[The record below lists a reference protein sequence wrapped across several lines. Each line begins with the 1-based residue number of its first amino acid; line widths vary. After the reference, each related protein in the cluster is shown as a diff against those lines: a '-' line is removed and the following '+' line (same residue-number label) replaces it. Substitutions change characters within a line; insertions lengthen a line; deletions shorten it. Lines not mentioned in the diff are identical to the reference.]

1 MKDGKYHVFID
12 GKERT
17 IDADKFE
24 NNYEAIVGRYPEA
37 KIRVSRENQL
47 GDIPLK
53 NYRKAIG
60 SNRYKPY
67 ISMSDE
73 AKEAN
78 KKNIQPEISEDRNLN
93 NSVQQSPVQ
102 VPLPDKPVSSTK
114 SSVQPTNSSTPSA
127 NKSILYANN
136 PDIFTNTSVPF
147 ENNPASSA
155 NDPVPSANEPD
166 PTIPIARFIKG
177 KGKDKTVFGI
187 PYEIYERMK
196 PETKYYYYQQAVD
209 AEKNANRKVI
219 ESQINAT
226 RGEVSKDIQ
235 AEYLKDTEA
244 RMKFQREHP
253 VQSAIQDMAYG
264 SRFARTGID
273 TSNPMFTNSK
283 IKALN
288 ATANRLDDAKEVLDE
303 SKKKGK
309 TNFVMGSF
317 RGLGKS
323 LSDARTWDSGII
335 GGLDNS
341 AILSAIDATEN
352 GKADVVQQR
361 LLDAAAIEMAVN
373 QEFGDDIGRG
383 YKAGKVTG
391 ESVPFMIEFMTN
403 PASGM
408 GKSVTKT
415 VVKRGIEK
423 FGKDAMRTGLKK
435 MQMSA
440 LRAGADALG
449 AGTMSLTTGM
459 GRVAEDAERRMI
471 GTIRPILDENG
482 YIRYGGAEGGESF
495 GKDLI
500 KAYGA
505 ITIENYSEMLGNYFE
520 PMFSVASN
528 ATAKGLS
535 KIGLG
540 KVNDVISNIK
550 ASDWAKSIS
559 AFEKQAQWNGTIGEY
574 AEEVAGN
581 VLNSIFVGDQT
592 LDTNPETGVFNLNNN
607 IDTFLGV
614 SIMGGFLSSLKTGG
628 YMAHKYTA
636 GKRLKKAE
644 SNGEHVFENK
654 EQWESVRESINNANE
669 EGIVLMLE
677 DVYHSDDYTPE
688 QKKAVFTYA
697 AALKGYQGAN
707 LADLRR
713 HTDGDVPPAQLEAEG
728 AFDEGYSLNEP
739 QEKNEAKLT
748 LDQSIADVQKGLGL
762 SNEEDAVSVINEMGD
777 SPAQILM
784 TMDERGYPQES
795 IRSVSDYLNAKAR
808 YDGMIES
815 AKDGIE
821 GEIESQVQYIDKNT
835 HKDGN
840 LYSATMKMGDRK
852 VYVTGGNVAIQED
865 GLVDHEKSDKSII
878 IGDAETG
885 KIEMVDVRDLLSVQ
899 PGISAESH
907 KLEISEQIRQDY
919 AQRAS
924 DEING
929 VLAFAPGDVYAVL
942 NPESGVREELTVLQ
956 ADGDIA
962 IVSDG
967 AGEQMEIAKGEL
979 QSLVDQERMSRI
991 QEKRQAMQSDAE
1003 EELPSGQED
1012 LPVEQGDTPDEN
1024 KEAGVSPTTVVKVLE
1039 DGRTAV
1045 LTASDDKEATFDIY
1059 DLHGELEDSDDMPL
1073 DEFYKLQDYVEE
1085 PDVELDDDG
1094 FPISE
1099 NRTEEP
1105 VLPENNNEEP
1115 ASLSVPQESE
1125 NAIPV
1130 DENGNTLYHKIPVEK
1145 TIADINDG
1153 SLEPEEVDA
1162 FVSANKKEAEK
1173 LLKKIATKS
1182 PKVSTDKAKYLAEK
1196 QAWQENMT
1204 EAQARVDYWNEV
1216 ETQIQTSR
1224 IQPGDKTVEE
1234 IAAMGEP
1241 VSGEEFVAMMLG
1253 KGKLP
1258 LLYDDYKRETGF
1270 SNNEARGMF
1279 GLFAGRDK
1287 GGMTIEEAGEKLME
1301 MDEANGTNFFD
1312 QTDANAGRDAI
1323 IDLLSSVK
1331 TRGGLINLIKN
1342 NREKMAERE
1351 RQAEV
1356 EADEIAKEQW
1366 YQDNAHMTPEE
1377 HELWSQG
1384 ELLSESNVYSVDE
1397 DVDFYN
1403 NFADDILK
1411 ENSYDSRRERIDG
1424 QGADIGES
1432 HEQGRVLEP
1441 RDESHEI
1448 LQGEEIVPAGRVE
1461 GHQGESG
1468 KVEERSSE
1476 ILHPANDGLQDSP
1489 SGRNGGIDESVPE
1502 TENLPSSLNSE
1513 GDGTFPREQENVSLR
1528 KDGELATFEKTGP
1541 TPDGKI
1547 TDTAETH
1554 KELQSDTALLQD
1566 NGSSTSNNKKG
1577 EDNKQDK
1584 GGFVSPPRLDGES
1597 LQDYAVRIDDAYLIH
1612 REEQKANTN
1621 PTEAQKKAGNYKK
1634 AHIKVD
1640 GFDITIENPK
1650 GSERRGVDDKG
1661 KPWSVTMNNSY
1672 GYIRGTEGVDGDHID
1687 FFMGDTGDG
1696 VYVVDQ
1702 VKEDG
1707 TFDEHKV
1714 MYGFGSLDEAK
1725 EAYLANYSPG
1735 WKGLGNITGVSKE
1748 AFKKWVDSSHRKTKP
1763 FAEYK
1768 KIERLDGQSEN
1779 SESLS
1784 KDVAKELGE
1793 NLNKALHLYG
1803 DVSLVSSEK
1812 VLDMAR
1818 KLTSSEEEAI
1828 KLNRSDVE
1836 KFISLYRDGYEKSA
1850 EMLKKQFGIE
1860 IPDAKDMVE
1869 QIYAARNGDVYKNK
1883 FAIIKILGSNILNY
1897 SEALEE
1903 MERVENSTES
1913 YKKYKAPG
1921 AAFSRQQKDYR
1932 KAKGDVEYYRARIS
1946 GDIEEYKK
1954 EVTEKHGTDL
1964 QENSIRFRESDPQ
1977 LNKGDITEKYYV
1989 PKGYEPSENNGF
2001 FLRFTDTPIL
2011 DIKHG
2016 KSRWYDSS
2024 LSDEEAISQGYQR
2037 DPSAGWY
2044 WEHSGLSGHYI
2055 DASTLSE
2062 AIQKVEEQEWWFR
2075 NSKEDSWSIFED
2087 NGDIYVNQ
2095 DTPEGDT
2102 FAPLKVLYSRFIEGS
2117 TTQDERINEND
2128 DIRFREIKEKDGSK
2142 SLIGLHNISEDKLSK
2157 ALKLGGLANP
2167 SAAVIDVERQ
2177 THDGYGEISL
2187 ILPSSMIAKSTGR
2200 NAGTFSG
2207 DAWTPV
2213 YPQIERQFADEESSS
2228 RVYDDISKLPQEMH
2242 SVVRSAWNSYMDGR
2256 DADALA
2262 YQFLHEKGKVPELRE
2277 KKSIFSE
2284 DIRKKVI
2291 EADAMDDYDDRNK
2304 AILDAYI
2311 DERFDG
2317 DRAKFEDYVET
2328 RKRVLQKKIDDIPS
2342 QKGLAYRKAVENLSD
2357 IEERGYEYNSIKK
2370 FYDEVISDIRRSGS
2384 VDTNQTVQDALD
2396 KINQSPKLREE
2407 YEKWKEKLADKY
2419 GINEVLFK
2427 GYTPSGERIYLPH
2440 TLENVSKIMK
2450 QQGLAGA
2457 TGWGGSFSK
2466 FAAGLMKSVG
2476 TLSGIRR
2483 QKGKLTTN
2491 HDDIETFREKWGK
2504 VYFDLGLKLNPDA
2517 RGFDDSG
2524 LYRVEEIATK
2534 SNPKS
2539 FAKREYGVDL
2549 SDEDVQ
2555 QLNTMVEAIRDEYP
2569 AMYFETKY
2577 ERPVMLNEFA
2587 GAVVPDNVDEEI
2599 TAAMEKAG
2607 LRLFKYKAGD
2617 ELSRNKALKQ
2627 ASGIEGVR
2635 FRTERDGGVIKENYD
2650 RAYRVIDDFKEKN
2663 AGAVEAFVIYSPE
2676 TLREQLTAK
2685 NFTTEDIDKYEGWLK
2700 EGQTPAIYSKHNEGL
2715 IIILDTNV
2723 SPEELNAYLWH
2734 EHTHKAFDEIYEASE
2749 KQRYIDQL
2757 YNDLLPYAEED
2768 FADIRR
2774 SYSDETEDV
2783 QKEECLAWFVEKSY
2797 KYYGERQG
2805 IFIDGLINN
2814 GIDSNGTIK
2823 DIYNYIH
2830 HGTRREEFR
2839 EHVEGGDGRRV
2850 ENDAE
2855 SGGKGSVEM
2864 RNAVPRDGIA
2874 EESGSSRNELSGLR
2888 EAGTGEKSQRSRKD
2902 GRGSRND
2909 FRGILEVREGEIPQS
2924 TEERGNGSKTGRE
2937 LRVRLPDGRNYIVFD
2952 ENDLEIVDQK
2962 RFRESD
2968 KDKKMRQTKNTFK
2981 TYHGSGAAFDQFDA
2995 SHTGEG
3001 QGESMV
3007 GRGVYTSKSKKIAE
3021 KYADVAKN
3029 KDVFGNKYLYE
3040 VRIPVD
3046 NGSNYLDYDKL
3057 YDAKELDAIA
3067 TRMQDAG
3074 VDVKDA
3080 FDKYLN
3086 GRIAYGQI
3094 VIKVIAWCLPE
3105 NADVNKILSKAGYV
3119 GCKYS
3124 TKHDIGKNERSNKKS
3139 YVVFDEDNASIIK
3152 RNQIESHA
3160 KKMSDLLRSPIKII
3174 RSIDELDNSV
3184 VKRAIQNGRNVKG
3197 WYDTNSGEVVLYLP
3211 NATSAEDIQATV
3223 LHEVV
3228 AHHGLRKL
3236 FGEDFDKELMN
3247 IYEMLPED
3255 VRKDIATDALRNY
3268 GSDLI
3273 IATEEY
3279 LARQAEKNEMPG
3291 WWNRVVSSFKD
3302 FLRKMGISLEISDND
3317 VRYLLWKSYQNLKGG
3332 NGILEQA
3339 QDIAF
3344 QMELGV
3350 GRFRK
3355 EDDVK
3360 VNKEKALNWSP
3371 SASQPVQQ
3379 EITNQELSHATKI
3392 VESFESE
3399 NGLIRFRD
3407 TGTDDLFANEQNGDN
3422 TDKNTSLLDAYKN
3435 RILELNGR
3443 IASLERKIDSHITA
3457 EELSNEVIEEIKK
3470 EIGSD
3475 IMSEIGKK
3483 DLSSLLHQ
3491 VQNAKTK
3498 KSLEKIFMNVKRV
3511 ALAAQARKLQRVMD
3525 KLLALKVQDVNGKNM
3540 SIAKNVDDSTRRI
3553 FSFIRGKLSDMK
3565 KSGLEEDIM
3574 YLKRENRNHR
3584 EEIARLERTLR
3595 ESKDAK
3601 TKDEAISAI
3610 ETHKKTIEV
3619 NKERIKELTQEKNEI
3634 EKVVA
3639 NAGDLD
3645 VENEMAALNE
3655 KMDRAAQDKAVWTQS
3670 DSERMAALNIISGQ
3684 LMNKKHDFEIQSIE
3698 SDIKQRIL
3706 ENADRYRDRRKEVS
3720 ENKRRQITNAI
3731 NENRRQI
3738 VALNR
3743 LINDTRSTQAQQLQM
3758 TIEQLEEL
3766 INNGKNSLLRR
3777 TEEEAKRKNRIIGQ
3791 SLRTIE
3797 GKPIDIYDKESDKES
3812 LLKKFF
3818 SAPLGSFEYM
3828 CKRVNTKTLGKD
3840 GFLYKYFIKGNDG
3853 VMKAYDT
3860 YILGMEEFRDR
3871 IDEKSIE
3878 IFGKKYSKIW
3888 SLSDKVENESGV
3900 HFIDTNNGQRYGKR
3914 HSVTNKGYG
3923 VRYEVPLSK
3932 GQAMYIYQVWKMN
3945 DGRTKLELQ
3954 GIDEESI
3961 AEIRDFLGEKYI
3973 KFADWIQ
3980 EELLP
3985 ETREKYNAKYIEMH
3999 GTSLT
4004 AIKDYVPLRIIKK
4017 SIREESDLSDDKAKK
4032 KTLEERAGSLINRV
4046 VNTNPVDI
4054 TMSAFDVLYEH
4065 GRQMEEWN
4073 AYARV
4078 RRDLDAILSNTTFK
4092 NQLNANT
4099 RGSFGNFYDAA
4110 AVATSAYH
4118 PDQNKYMDEI
4128 LGKLSK
4134 GIVGGN
4140 IAWRLSTALK
4150 QILSAPAFLG
4160 YSQSPLYMK
4169 ALISNLA
4176 KMPVTFKWCMENIPS
4191 FRERVTKGTAGNEK
4205 LDEKSISKYLDKYI
4219 ETGMIPN
4226 KLVDA
4231 VTCSIGAKSIFD
4243 YKYGLLL
4250 KSGLTEEEARNQAL
4264 ADADIYYNQT
4274 QQSSHPAFLSPMQ
4287 MSRSIM
4293 DRMVTTY
4300 QNSNIGYVRK
4310 VLSAYYDLTRSLKWK
4325 ELEKNYTD
4333 MFMEEGISRDE
4344 AARMAYRR
4352 LLNEN
4357 KKTAFE
4363 IILFGWGMNLLWNMG
4378 SKGLLGLFAGDD
4390 DDDNWAKGISF
4401 FLTSPIKGMPGGNL
4415 LASIASGYGMNP
4427 VLVYDELD
4435 KFMKEINLAIDEY
4448 GLISPE
4454 IAYATLEKAS
4464 RYGGV
4469 DLEVLGNIYL
4479 GVEGLARDGAL
4490 SDDKMIDLMFILN
4503 SPKSNRVAVAKNL
4516 YKDESVFSFAEKVA
4530 RANKYISKRDP
4541 WEGWVPGVK
4550 EPTKR
4555 RLKEIEKSYNRLQMT
4570 DDEKKIEDEKKI
4582 ADKHRRKL
4590 KELKDNPFD
4599 LADYIDSHMEQHK
4612 IYQKYY

>member
-17 IDADKFE
+17 INADKFE
-24 NNYEAIVGRYPEA
+24 NNYEAIVRRYPEA

-60 SNRYKPY
+60 SNRYTPY
-67 ISMSDE
+67 ISKIDE
-73 AKEAN
+73 AKEAS
-78 KKNIQPEISEDRNLN
+78 KKNIQPEASEDKNPN
-93 NSVQQSPVQ
+93 DSVQQSPAQ

-114 SSVQPTNSSTPSA
+114 SSVQPTNSTPSA

-136 PDIFTNTSVPF
+136 PDLFTNFSVPIK
-147 ENNPASSA
+147 

-177 KGKDKTVFGI
+177 KDKDKTVFGI

-209 AEKNANRKVI
+209 AEKDAKRKVI

-283 IKALN
+283 IKALH

-323 LSDARTWDSGII
+323 LLNTRTWDSGII

-408 GKSVTKT
+408 GKSVSKS

-459 GRVAEDAERRMI
+459 GRVVEDAERRMI
-471 GTIRPILDENG
+471 GTIRPVLDENG

-495 GKDLI
+495 GKALI

-550 ASDWAKSIS
+550 ASDWVKSIS

-628 YMAHKYTA
+628 YMTHKYTA

-762 SNEEDAVSVINEMGD
+762 SNEEDALSAINEMGD

-784 TMDERGYPQES
+784 TMDERGYPEES

-852 VYVTGGNVAIQED
+852 VYITGGNVAIQED

-878 IGDAETG
+878 IRDAETG

-907 KLEISEQIRQDY
+907 KAEISEQIRQDY

-942 NPESGVREELTVLQ
+942 NPESGIREELTILQ
-956 ADGDIA
+956 ADGDVA

-967 AGEQMEIAKGEL
+967 AGEQMEMAKGEL

-1003 EELPSGQED
+1003 EVLPSGQED
-1012 LPVEQGDTPDEN
+1012 LPVEQEDTPDEN
-1024 KEAGVSPTTVVKVLE
+1024 KEVGVTPAKVVKVLE

-1099 NRTEEP
+1099 NRTDEP
-1105 VLPENNNEEP
+1105 VLPESNNEEP
-1115 ASLSVPQESE
+1115 ASLSVAQESE

-1130 DENGNTLYHKIPVEK
+1130 DENGNALYHKIPVEK

-1153 SLEPEEVDA
+1153 SLDPEEVDA
-1162 FVSANKKEAEK
+1162 FVSANKTEAEK
-1173 LLKKIATKS
+1173 LLKKIAAKS

-1196 QAWQENMT
+1196 QAWQENMA

-1216 ETQIQTSR
+1216 ETQIQSSR
-1224 IQPGDKTVEE
+1224 IQPGDKTFEE
-1234 IAAMGEP
+1234 ITSLGDPLSA
-1241 VSGEEFVAMMLG
+1241 EEFTAMMLG

-1258 LLYDDYKRETGF
+1258 LLYHDYKRETGF

-1287 GGMTIEEAGEKLME
+1287 GGMTIEEAGEKLMD
-1301 MDEANGTNFFD
+1301 MDEGNGTKFFD
-1312 QTDANAGRDAI
+1312 QTDANAGRNAI

-1366 YQDNAHMTPEE
+1366 YQDNAHMTIEE

-1397 DVDFYN
+1397 YANFYN

-1432 HEQGRVLEP
+1432 HEQGRVLES

-1448 LQGEEIVPAGRVE
+1448 LQGEEIVPTGRVE

-1468 KVEERSSE
+1468 KVEERTYE

-1513 GDGTFPREQENVSLR
+1513 GDGTFSREQENVSIR

-1541 TPDGKI
+1541 TPDDKI

-1554 KELQSDTALLQD
+1554 KELQSDTAHLQD
-1566 NGSSTSNNKKG
+1566 NGPSTGNNVRG

-1584 GGFVSPPRLDGES
+1584 GEFVSPPRLDGES
-1597 LQDYAVRIDDAYLIH
+1597 LQDYAARIDDAYLIH
-1612 REEQKANTN
+1612 REEQKVNTS

-1687 FFMGDTGDG
+1687 LFMGNTGDG

-1768 KIERLDGQSEN
+1768 KIERIDGQSEN

-1784 KDVAKELGE
+1784 KDIAKELGE
-1793 NLNKALHLYG
+1793 NLKGALHLYG

-1818 KLTSSEEEAI
+1818 KVTSSEEEAI

-1850 EMLKKQFGIE
+1850 EMLKKHFGIE

-1883 FAIIKILGSNILNY
+1883 FAIIKRLGSNILNY

-1932 KAKGDVEYYRARIS
+1932 KAKGDVEYYRARIN

-1954 EVTEKHGTDL
+1954 EATEKHGTDL
-1964 QENSIRFRESDPQ
+1964 QEN
-1977 LNKGDITEKYYV
+1977 
-1989 PKGYEPSENNGF
+1989 
-2001 FLRFTDTPIL
+2001 
-2011 DIKHG
+2011 
-2016 KSRWYDSS
+2016 
-2024 LSDEEAISQGYQR
+2024 
-2037 DPSAGWY
+2037 
-2044 WEHSGLSGHYI
+2044 
-2055 DASTLSE
+2055 
-2062 AIQKVEEQEWWFR
+2062 
-2075 NSKEDSWSIFED
+2075 
-2087 NGDIYVNQ
+2087 
-2095 DTPEGDT
+2095 
-2102 FAPLKVLYSRFIEGS
+2102 
-2117 TTQDERINEND
+2117 
-2128 DIRFREIKEKDGSK
+2128 IRFREINEKDGSK

-2167 SAAVIDVERQ
+2167 SAAVIDIERQ

-2207 DAWTPV
+2207 DAWTPT

-2228 RVYDDISKLPQEMH
+2228 RVYDDISKLPQDMH

-2262 YQFLHEKGKVPELRE
+2262 YQFLYEKE
-2277 KKSIFSE
+2277 KAPDLSITEPIFSE
-2284 DIRKKVI
+2284 DIRKKVT
-2291 EADAMDDYDDRNK
+2291 EADAIDDYDDRNK
-2304 AILDAYI
+2304 AILNAYI

-2317 DRAKFEDYVET
+2317 DRTKFEDYIKI

-2357 IEERGYEYNSIKK
+2357 IEEKGYEYNSVKK

-2384 VDTNQTVQDALD
+2384 VDTSQTVQDVLV
-2396 KINQSPKLREE
+2396 KINQSPKLRRE
-2407 YEKWKEKLADKY
+2407 YEEWKEKLTDKY
-2419 GINEVLFK
+2419 GIKEVLFK
-2427 GYTPSGERIYLPH
+2427 GFTPSGKRIYLPH

-2476 TLSGIRR
+2476 KLSDIRR

-2491 HDDIETFREKWGK
+2491 YDDIDTFREKWEK

-2555 QLNTMVEAIRDEYP
+2555 QLKEMVEAIRNEYP

-2587 GAVVPDNVDEEI
+2587 GAVVPDNVGEEI

-2607 LRLFKYKAGD
+2607 LRLFKYKVGD

-2635 FRTERDGGVIKENYD
+2635 FRVERDTDVKENYD

-2676 TLREQLTAK
+2676 TLREQLIAR
-2685 NFTTEDIDKYEGWLK
+2685 NFDPDDIDKYEGWLK
-2700 EGQTPAIYSKHNEGL
+2700 DGQTPAIYTTKQNEDL

-2723 SPEELNAYLWH
+2723 SPEKLNSYLWH
-2734 EHTHKAFDEIYEASE
+2734 EHAHKAFNEIYGDEM
-2749 KQRYIDQL
+2749 QLFIDRV
-2757 YNDLLPYAEED
+2757 YESLLPIAKNEFDGICSLYADNTEE
-2768 FADIRR
+2768 IQR
-2774 SYSDETEDV
+2774 
-2783 QKEECLAWFVEKSY
+2783 EECVVTFFEEACGN
-2797 KYYGERQG
+2797 YGESLSE
-2805 IFIDGLINN
+2805 FIDILENKGINDV
-2814 GIDSNGTIK
+2814 GVLK

-2830 HGTRREEFR
+2830 YGERKKLGGNDSRRIDKNGIPKGVETRM
-2839 EHVEGGDGRRV
+2839 
-2850 ENDAE
+2850 
-2855 SGGKGSVEM
+2855 EM
-2864 RNAVPRDGIA
+2864 RDTGSPVGNP
-2874 EESGSSRNELSGLR
+2874 EESGSSRDELSGLR
-2888 EAGTGEKSQRSRKD
+2888 EAGTGKISQRSRRD
-2902 GRGSRND
+2902 SQSSRND

-2924 TEERGNGSKTGRE
+2924 TEERGNGSKNGRE

-2981 TYHGSGAAFDQFDA
+2981 TYHGSGAAFDQFDV

-3080 FDKYLN
+3080 FDKCLN

-3184 VKRAIQNGRNVKG
+3184 AKRAIENGRNVKG
-3197 WYDTNSGEVVLYLP
+3197 WYDANSGEVVLYLP
-3211 NATSAEDIQATV
+3211 NATSADDIQATV

-3228 AHHGLRKL
+3228 AHYGLRKL

-3302 FLRKMGISLEISDND
+3302 FLRKMGVSLNLSDND
-3317 VRYLLWKSYQNLKGG
+3317 VRYLLWRSRKN
-3332 NGILEQA
+3332 LEQNNPFEVA
-3339 QDIAF
+3339 SDIDMKNRLGIGEYGEKKRYRETIDQD
-3344 QMELGV
+3344 G
-3350 GRFRK
+3350 
-3355 EDDVK
+3355 
-3360 VNKEKALNWSP
+3360 N
-3371 SASQPVQQ
+3371 
-3379 EITNQELSHATKI
+3379 
-3392 VESFESE
+3392 
-3399 NGLIRFRD
+3399 
-3407 TGTDDLFANEQNGDN
+3407 LFAEEPDER
-3422 TDKNTSLLDAYKN
+3422 TDKNSSLLDAYKN
-3435 RILELNGR
+3435 RIFELNGR

-3511 ALAAQARKLQRVMD
+3511 ALAAQTRKLQRMMD
-3525 KLLALKVQDVNGKNM
+3525 KLLVLKVQDVNGKNM

-3553 FSFIRGKLSDMK
+3553 FTFIRGKLSDMK
-3565 KSGLEEDIM
+3565 KSGLEDDIL

-3610 ETHKKTIEV
+3610 ETYKKTIEE

-3639 NAGDLD
+3639 DAGDLD

-3698 SDIKQRIL
+3698 SDIRQRVL

-3738 VALNR
+3738 VALDR
-3743 LINDTRSTQAQQLQM
+3743 LINDTRSTQVQQLQM

-3766 INNGKNSLLRR
+3766 INNGKSSLLRR
-3777 TEEEAKRKNRIIGQ
+3777 TEEEVKRKSWIIGQ
-3791 SLRTIE
+3791 SIRTIE

-3853 VMKAYDT
+3853 VMKAHDT
-3860 YILGMEEFRDR
+3860 YISGMEEFRDR
-3871 IDEKSIE
+3871 IDEKSTE
-3878 IFGKKYSKIW
+3878 ILGKKYSKMW
-3888 SLSDKVENESGV
+3888 SLSDKVENETGV

-3999 GTSLT
+3999 GTSLS

-4017 SIREESDLSDDKAKK
+4017 TTRQESDLSEDKERK

-4046 VNTNPVDI
+4046 MNTNPVDI

-4092 NQLNANT
+4092 NQLNTNT

-4150 QILSAPAFLG
+4150 QILSAPAFWG

-4169 ALISNLA
+4169 ALITNSA
-4176 KMPVTFKWCMENIPS
+4176 KMPVTFKWCMDNIPS

-4243 YKYGLLL
+4243 YKYGQLL
-4250 KSGLTEEEARNQAL
+4250 KSGLAEEEARSQAL
-4264 ADADIYYNQT
+4264 VDADIYYNQT

-4310 VLSAYYDLTRSLKWK
+4310 VLSTYYDLTRSLKWK

-4333 MFMEEGISRDE
+4333 MFMEDGISRDE

-4479 GVEGLARDGAL
+4479 GVEGMVRDGAL
-4490 SDDKMIDLMFILN
+4490 TDDKMIDLMFILN

-4555 RLKEIEKSYNRLQMT
+4555 RLKEIEKSYNRLHMT

-4590 KELKDNPFD
+4590 KELKDNPYD
-4599 LADYIDSHMEQHK
+4599 LADYIDSHIEQHK